1 MWSLRIYVRTATL
14 HAGHRMLQLIKL
26 TVTVVHCSN
35 VEKEPLKLLRAFW
48 FFLTR
53 RAELGSETDVRCHP
67 PETETSCYVWRPS
80 RDRDDVVE
88 TETTTPSAIHRQ
100 IFQCEAVYLQRVLS
114 NMQRGVCCSCNVRS
128 DVQRSLEMRKTRGC
142 CTLTSAL
149 QSR

>member
-1 MWSLRIYVRTATL
+1 
-14 HAGHRMLQLIKL
+14 MLQLIKL

-114 NMQRGVCCSCNVRS
+114 NMQRGVCCSCARGLSGPLKGRSVARPYFSGGTGLVSIGIVR
-128 DVQRSLEMRKTRGC
+128 
-142 CTLTSAL
+142 
-149 QSR
+149 